1 MQTRQNAWVDN
12 RHYVMVVEDDSSLR
26 ESMVEALTDEGYD
39 TLAAANGQEALE
51 LLEGGNTPCLI
62 LLDLMMPVMNGWT
75 FLSQL
80 RNDTHFADLRVCIVS
95 AVPASQ
101 LPTEAICAFPKPIDL
116 SALLGVVDTYC

>member
-1 MQTRQNAWVDN
+1 MVTQA
-12 RHYVMVVEDDSSLR
+12 HCVMVVEDDNSLR
-26 ESMVEALTDEGYD
+26 ESLVEALTDEGYD
-39 TLAAANGQEALE
+39 TLEAANGQEALQ
-51 LLEGGNTPCLI
+51 LLESGNTPCLI

-80 RNDTHFADLRVCIVS
+80 RSDTRFADLRVCIVS

-101 LPTEAICAFPKPIDL
+101 LPTEAICAFPKPVDL